1 MSSTLDEICKFYS
14 GTGFPNKFQ
23 GKTNGKY
30 PFIKVGD
37 ISRTVKKGNITLT
50 KSQNYIN
57 NDVVNKINGKIV
69 PKDTIIFAKIGEALK
84 LNRRVIT
91 NKECLIDNNILGI
104 KPKTN
109 KIDLKYLFYFMNH
122 LKLEK
127 FSESTTVPSVRQT
140 RLKSITINIP
150 SIDEQLEIVNIL
162 ENINKAILLKRK
174 QLSKLDILIK
184 ARFVEMFGDPAN
196 PINIWDPEKLG
207 KICILNP
214 KKEKKLENDDLDV
227 SFVPMSAVSENGAI
241 NTTKVKKYSEVK
253 KGFTY
258 FLENDVLFAKITP
271 CMENGK
277 GAVAIGLKN
286 KKGFGSTEFHV
297 LRPIKGKSNPYWLY
311 TLTSFQSFRKLA
323 ELNMTGSA
331 GQKRVPIKFLQ
342 NYKVVVP
349 PISLQNEFANFVQ
362 QVDKSKVAVQKSLDE
377 TQKLYDSL
385 MQEYFG

>member
-1 MSSTLDEICKFYS
+1 MEYRLSDLF
-14 GTGFPNKFQ
+14 NLQ
-23 GKTNGKY
+23 MGKTPSRNISSYWTSGKY
-30 PFIKVGD
+30 SWISISDLNNDKYINKTKEKISIEAVKKSGIKV
-37 ISRTVKKGNITLT
+37 IPANTVIMSFKLSIGKTAIT
-50 KSQNYIN
+50 SQDMYSNEAIMAFINKNKVKLSKDYIYYLLQS
-57 NDVVNKINGKIV
+57 INW
-69 PKDTIIFAKIGEALK
+69 
-84 LNRRVIT
+84 NT
-91 NKECLIDNNILGI
+91 NKAVKG
-104 KPKTN
+104 KTIN
-109 KIDLKYLFYFMNH
+109 
-122 LKLEK
+122 
-127 FSESTTVPSVRQT
+127 
-140 RLKSITINIP
+140 KSIISATKVNIP
-150 SIDEQLEIVNIL
+150 SYKEQLKIAKIL
-162 ENINKAILLKRK
+162 DTLIRRLNSKQNQLK
-174 QLSKLDILIK
+174 KLDELIK

-362 QVDKSKVAVQKSLDE
+362 QVDKSKFENIVYLNKTLSSKILSQIGDAIRD
-377 TQKLYDSL
+377 
-385 MQEYFG
+385 

>member
-162 ENINKAILLKRK
+162 ENINKAVLLKRK

>member
-23 GKTNGKY
+23 GKRNGKY
-30 PFIKVGD
+30 PFVKVGD

-57 NDVVNKINGKIV
+57 DDVVNKINGKIV

-162 ENINKAILLKRK
+162 ENINKAVLLKRE
-174 QLSKLDILIK
+174 QLSKLEILIK
-184 ARFVEMFGDPAN
+184 ARFVEMFGDIIHN
-196 PINIWDPEKLG
+196 S
-207 KICILNP
+207 
-214 KKEKKLENDDLDV
+214 KKLPTKSLHQICNTV
-227 SFVPMSAVSENGAI
+227 SGGTPSRKHLEYYGGNIPFVTTVALGPNYIDAEDAQDYLTEEGVKESATRKIPVNSILFGNRVGVGKSSINKVEVCINQDIIALTDIDFEKNNLLFLKMVLEEYKEYFEVQKRGA
-241 NTTKVKKYSEVK
+241 T
-253 KGFTY
+253 
-258 FLENDVLFAKITP
+258 
-271 CMENGK
+271 
-277 GAVAIGLKN
+277 
-286 KKGFGSTEFHV
+286 
-297 LRPIKGKSNPYWLY
+297 IKGIPSKIVKNISI
-311 TLTSFQSFRKLA
+311 
-323 ELNMTGSA
+323 
-331 GQKRVPIKFLQ
+331 PIVSL
-342 NYKVVVP
+342 
-349 PISLQNEFANFVQ
+349 SLQNEFANFVQ
-362 QVDKSKVAVQKSLDE
+362 QIDKSK
-377 TQKLYDSL
+377 
-385 MQEYFG
+385 

>member
-1 MSSTLDEICKFYS
+1 MEYRLSDLF
-14 GTGFPNKFQ
+14 NLQ
-23 GKTNGKY
+23 MGKTPSRNISSYWTSGKY
-30 PFIKVGD
+30 SWISISDLNNDKYINKTKEKISIEAVKKSGIKV
-37 ISRTVKKGNITLT
+37 IPANTVIMSFKLSIGKTAIT
-50 KSQNYIN
+50 SQDMYSNEAIMAFINKNKVKLSKDYIYYLLQS
-57 NDVVNKINGKIV
+57 INW
-69 PKDTIIFAKIGEALK
+69 
-84 LNRRVIT
+84 NT
-91 NKECLIDNNILGI
+91 NKAVKG
-104 KPKTN
+104 KTIN
-109 KIDLKYLFYFMNH
+109 
-122 LKLEK
+122 
-127 FSESTTVPSVRQT
+127 
-140 RLKSITINIP
+140 KSIISATKVNIP
-150 SIDEQLEIVNIL
+150 SYKEQLKIAKIL
-162 ENINKAILLKRK
+162 DTLIRRLNSKQNQLK
-174 QLSKLDILIK
+174 KLDELIK

-277 GAVAIGLKN
+277 GAVARGLKN